1 MYALE
6 RHLLKF
12 EAIYPPNALTLGYIR
27 NEPVY
32 ARDCVHTLHSREIW
46 VKQARTV
53 KVGEKPYKIVKAR
66 PKWNRMLNQM
76 EEAKPLE
83 IFGFWQTEP
92 YQPPV
97 AENGLVPR
105 NAYGNVELFKPEMLP
120 IGTRHIQLP
129 NLNRICKK
137 MGVDCAQAVIGF
149 DFHGGSSHPTF
160 DGFVVCEEFAD
171 DVIKQWEVEQE
182 EQIRK
187 EHEKREARVFGNWKK
202 LIKGLLIR
210 ERLKR
215 KFNFGVEQSPEKS
228 HGGKRKK

>member
-12 EAIYPPNALTLGYIR
+12 EAIYPQNALTLGYIR
-27 NEPVY
+27 NEPIY

-83 IFGFWQTEP
+83 IFGFWQTEA
-92 YQPPV
+92 YKPPV
-97 AENGLVPR
+97 AENGIVPR
-105 NAYGNVELFKPEMLP
+105 NPYGNVELFKPEMLP
-120 IGTRHIQLP
+120 IGTRHIRLP
-129 NLNRICKK
+129 ALNKTCKK
-137 MGVDCAQAVIGF
+137 MKVDCAQAVIGF
-149 DFHGGSSHPTF
+149 DFHSGSSHPTF

-171 DVIKQWEVEQE
+171 EVIAQWEKDQEEIERKEQE
-182 EQIRK
+182 K
-187 EHEKREARVFGNWKK
+187 FEARVYGNWKK

-215 KFNFGVEQSPEKS
+215 KFNFGTNDKHDKS
-228 HGGKRKK
+228 DGKKKAK